1 MQDTASGIVEFGP
14 SDCPE
19 HHLVTAR
26 SHLIDRFVPACEIIR
41 LPSKKVGGG
50 ALTYARKHHVAAAP
64 VSGKRSRLP
73 FRKASGV
80 QRLDDGVYI
89 DFRRRN
95 PQNWAHFLN
104 NHLPICFALMDQTGL
119 SAGDVVLILPAN
131 TPGFIVKAAAFF
143 GLRTLCTADSIEGEG
158 VEFTSEP
165 WTGIRS
171 VRAQWARLPHPRS
184 VLTGA
189 GIHGAAPDDHLPR
202 KVFLSR
208 RDTRNLEN
216 EAAVETHLAKRGY
229 AKIYPE
235 ELSVADQIMLFE
247 QADSMVAIHG
257 AGLAPLLYL
266 SEEARLTQ
274 LIELFPCGH
283 MTDVYRVMSDQVGCR
298 WIGVRGK
305 IKPEHVTPAYDLEN
319 PFLEYSLQ
327 SFELDLTA
335 LDLAFE
341 LIEKEPRA

>member
-1 MQDTASGIVEFGP
+1 MLD
-14 SDCPE
+14 
-19 HHLVTAR
+19 
-26 SHLIDRFVPACEIIR
+26 
-41 LPSKKVGGG
+41 
-50 ALTYARKHHVAAAP
+50 
-64 VSGKRSRLP
+64 
-73 FRKASGV
+73 SGV
-80 QRLDDGVYI
+80 FFDLRL
-89 DFRRRN
+89 RH

-119 SAGDVVLILPAN
+119 KPEEAVLILPAK
-131 TPGFIVKAAAFF
+131 TPGYIVRAAGFF
-143 GLRTLCTADSIEGEG
+143 GLRTICSADRIEGEG
-158 VEFTSEP
+158 VAFTSEP

-171 VRAQWARLPHPRS
+171 VRAQWAKLPQIRAILSQES
-184 VLTGA
+184 V
-189 GIHGAAPDDHLPR
+189 HGVAPGDPLPR

-216 EAAVETHLAKRGY
+216 EAAVEAYLAERGY

-235 ELSVADQIMLFE
+235 DLPVADQLRLFE

-266 SEEARLTQ
+266 SDKARLKQ
-274 LIELFPCGH
+274 LVELFPCGH
-283 MTDVYRVMSDQVGCR
+283 MTDVYRVMSHQVGCR

-319 PFLEYSLQ
+319 PFLQYSLQ
-327 SFELDLTA
+327 SFELDLAA

-341 LIEKEPRA
+341 MV